1 MATSLAGRRL
11 PEKLRDALG
20 GLAAMALGLAAFF
33 VLIGWPTLIPT
44 NIEWLNVGDRAMHTL
59 GWMFF
64 RAAPWGNPPG
74 LSPNLGVE
82 LSNSIALVDGLPL
95 FALPLKLV
103 AGWLPQPFQYWGD
116 WLLLCFVLQAVFA
129 YAIAREMLAGRL
141 VALCAAAFALITPAY
156 IFRIE
161 MHLALSGHWTILAG
175 LYLYVRRVPPRLWMW
190 PLLVGL
196 TAGIHAY
203 LLALVMGLWL
213 VALIERLWAKRMGR
227 SAALAEL
234 AIGFAAVLAV
244 LWAAGFF
251 VTGSIG
257 TYGYG
262 DYKLNLLWPLL
273 TYKGWSQLVP
283 DLPHTKYDYE
293 GLSFLGIGI
302 LALLV
307 LSLLTGAVAQL
318 RTTVTRRWLPLAIML
333 ALMTIFALSNNLSFG
348 DIHLLTVPLPKSL
361 ENLASTFRSTGRF
374 VWPLLYFV
382 TIGAVIMLGRRLR
395 ALIAVSIIVAAF
407 AAQAVDSSPALL
419 NFSRRLPP
427 VSDVWTTPLG
437 SPFWNRAAAAGYTRI
452 RVIPVQNPGV
462 DWRPLG
468 YFAVTHHLDIDSAY
482 LGRTDERD
490 LAALRAHEKSVL
502 ETGDFEPHT
511 LYVLDAP
518 AAAAAALHAG
528 PGDLLAKIDERFVF
542 ARNGASLVD
551 GLAIDPHLSMT
562 N

>member
-1 MATSLAGRRL
+1 
-11 PEKLRDALG
+11 
-20 GLAAMALGLAAFF
+20 MALGLAAFF

-141 VALCAAAFALITPAY
+141 VALCAAAFVLITPAY

-213 VALIERLWAKRMGR
+213 VALIERLWSKRIGR

-302 LALLV
+302 LALLA

-361 ENLASTFRSTGRF
+361 EDLASTFRSTGRF

-395 ALIAVSIIVAAF
+395 AFIAVPIIVAAF

-427 VSDVWTTPLG
+427 VSDVWTTPLS

-490 LAALRAHEKSVL
+490 LASLRAHEKSVL